1 MSDIFGFNMN
11 KKLAWIGGLIIA
23 GVVMVMLLFSQLFYY
38 NEAGYI
44 THIQTKWPTEEKVVS
59 DLGYTYLG
67 FGTATPWPRE
77 MTIQSVSNMAAL
89 PKGASTDIDGQ
100 GSALI
105 PSFPT
110 TFLGGVTATVD
121 SNVRVAI
128 PSGEQFIQLARIYR
142 TPENFVV
149 QAIMPVMKSVIK
161 STAQLMTADDYYSG
175 SVSAFAQ
182 AFYDQMA
189 DGSYLVERTETQVE
203 IKEAA
208 KTAILQDGT
217 DQGQYGGNT
226 KTIVKVNKVL
236 GKDGLPIR
244 MERQFAKLGVTVVDA
259 NILSVDPNQQFKDRM
274 IAVQKSQA
282 DLSIA
287 RQGRLTAEEQ
297 KQLVTAVGAKEVE
310 QKRQDTLRDQ
320 IESTTQA
327 ETKKQLALID
337 AGREREKAEVEKAT
351 SQIKYEQAQID
362 AKTTKEKA
370 EAEAYA
376 KKAVIMADG
385 ALTQKLNTWL
395 EGQKAIAQAVEHAPV
410 PQIVFGGGESGTGR
424 QGEVTNLIN
433 MMGVKAAKDL
443 MLDMNVSK

>member
-1 MSDIFGFNMN
+1 MSDIFGFNVN
-11 KKLAWIGGLIIA
+11 KKLAWIGGLVIA
-23 GVVMVMLLFSQLFYY
+23 GIVMVMLLFSQLFYY

-376 KKAVIMADG
+376 KKVVMQADG
-385 ALTQKLNTWL
+385 ALTQKLNAWV
-395 EGQKAIAQAVEHAPV
+395 ESQKVWASAARHAPV
-410 PQIVFGGGESGTGR
+410 PQLIMGGSSEGAGR
-424 QGEVTNLIN
+424 QSEIQTIAGLV
-433 MMGVKAAKDL
+433 GVKAAKDL
-443 MLDMNVSK
+443 MLDLNVKQ